1 MTRAYAVLGRD
12 VSRSL
17 SPSLHTRA
25 ARALSIDLRYGARS
39 CPTEADF
46 LGALDD
52 LRRGA
57 LEGANVTIPYKE
69 AAARAARVLDPIA
82 AEIGAV
88 NCLTRTPSGALSGSN
103 TDAPALLHLFGALP
117 PGALDRVQILG
128 SGGAARAAAW
138 ALREAGAGSI
148 RLSARDP
155 VRALEVARIAR
166 AEVGPLAPLEG
177 ATLVVS
183 ALPPDPGL
191 AAQALEQWIAVAD
204 RPQIYDLAYGAL
216 TMASTTPLIALA
228 RARSLEGTDGL
239 AMLVEQAARAF
250 ATWTGIPLPEV
261 RIAMGPGFD
270 THPGEA

>member
-17 SPSLHTRA
+17 SPSLHQRA
-25 ARALSIDLRYGARS
+25 ARALAVDLRYEARS
-39 CPTEADF
+39 CPSEADF
-46 LGALDD
+46 SDALDD

-57 LEGANVTIPYKE
+57 LDGANVTIPYKE
-69 AAARAARVLDPIA
+69 QAARAASSLDPVA
-82 AEIGAV
+82 TEIGAV
-88 NCLTRTPSGALSGSN
+88 NCLARTPAGALVGSN
-103 TDAPALLHLFGALP
+103 TDAPALLHLFGGLP
-117 PGALDRVQILG
+117 EGALRRVQILG

-138 ALREAGAGSI
+138 ALREAGAGAI
-148 RLSARDP
+148 RLAARRP
-155 VRALEVARIAR
+155 ERALEVARIAG
-166 AEVGPLAPLEG
+166 AEVGPLAPWEG

-191 AAQALEQWIAVAD
+191 AAQAMAQWIAVAD
-204 RPQIYDLAYGAL
+204 RPQVYDLAYGAL
-216 TMASTTPLIALA
+216 AGGATTPLIALA
-228 RARSLEGTDGL
+228 RARSLVGTDGL

-250 ATWTGIPLPEV
+250 ATWTGIPLPKV